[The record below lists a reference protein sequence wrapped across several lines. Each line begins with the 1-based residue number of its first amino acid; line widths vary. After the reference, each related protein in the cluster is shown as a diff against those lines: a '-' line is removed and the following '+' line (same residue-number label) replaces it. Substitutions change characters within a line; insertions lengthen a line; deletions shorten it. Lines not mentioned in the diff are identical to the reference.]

1 MANRLLPFRQYNEH
15 DVVNLFSLD
24 TSSLTLADMTHA
36 SNGDWDAGVIVS
48 VTNGDM
54 TQEPIAN
61 GTAQLQSYLGKTDY
75 PHVGGNSYPEVPLKV
90 SAADG
95 ALVDPDVSHALG
107 VTLRQTIA
115 FDENGEKFLYY
126 KQKLLE
132 LYGVLPGE
140 AVPVL
145 SKGIITV
152 AQSGVVGNLIVG
164 QPVHIGAGANAGKFV
179 INAAN
184 RKAGIC
190 IGVGDRDLTSG
201 KLSSNDYFAG
211 DGSVANGTGA
221 YYVIKLDL

>member
-95 ALVDPDVSHALG
+95 ALADPDVSHALG

-179 INAAN
+179 INATN

-190 IGVGDRDLTSG
+190 IGVGDRDLAAG